1 MSLRKRVSKLEQ
13 NISHLMKLPDHRFG
27 PLSKDYHHDL
37 DKQIRTLFDNYNKL
51 QKQIECGLA
60 GHDFEI
66 TENVWSVCE
75 LGTMKTIGYRG
86 RFRCRHCNISYT
98 RDLTTQ
104 EVNAAK
110 KLRLIAK

>member
-13 NISHLMKLPDHRFG
+13 NISHLMKLPGHR
-27 PLSKDYHHDL
+27 HHDL

-66 TENVWSVCE
+66 AEDIWPVYGKPTKHPGLVSLEI
-75 LGTMKTIGYRG
+75 TGYEG
-86 RFRCRHCNISYT
+86 EFQCRNCSISYS
-98 RDLTTQ
+98 RKLTTQ
-104 EVNAAK
+104 EANAAK
-110 KLRLIAK
+110 KLGLIAK